1 MADPRPQAAYL
12 YTETRLNLDR
22 AHAASTV
29 LLELPT
35 SSSVPSRTPPR
46 RHVLLQGGGGR
57 SALRAADEASFARTH
72 LAADGG
78 VFFRR
83 ADRYPRSLLWRL
95 LDGRC
100 LLEVQS
106 VDLAQDVGERD
117 EASLTVQLRLPA
129 AARAHAVAFADPDE
143 IDALA
148 VFVVTVAGELY
159 SVLLHRDMFVHLKA
173 SEAPPPDWCAVFAPP
188 ALRIK
193 EPFKLMAHG
202 ANQLFLSLSDGGI
215 LKLDRKAGH
224 DGMAVLAVLAKL
236 TK

>member
-1 MADPRPQAAYL
+1 MAEQRPQAAYL

-29 LLELPT
+29 LLELPA
-35 SSSVPSRTPPR
+35 SSSLPSRTPPR
-46 RHVLLQGGGGR
+46 RHVLLQDGGR
-57 SALRAADEASFARTH
+57 LSRTADESSFARAH
-72 LAADGG
+72 LAGDGG

-95 LDGRC
+95 LDGRA
-100 LLEVQS
+100 LLEIQS

-129 AARAHAVAFADPDE
+129 AARPHAVAFADPDDF
-143 IDALA
+143 DALA

-193 EPFKLMAHG
+193 EPFKLMAHS
-202 ANQLFLSLSDGGI
+202 ASQLFVSLSDGGI
-215 LKLDRKAGH
+215 LKLDRKAGN
-224 DGMAVLAVLAKL
+224 DGMSSDTLASL
-236 TK
+236 TA

>member
-1 MADPRPQAAYL
+1 MADSRSQAAYL

-35 SSSVPSRTPPR
+35 SSSLPSRTPPR
-46 RHVLLQGGGGR
+46 RHVLLQDGR
-57 SALRAADEASFARTH
+57 SRGSTAGDEASFARAH
-72 LAADGG
+72 LAGDAG

-129 AARAHAVAFADPDE
+129 AARPHAVAFADPDE

-173 SEAPPPDWCAVFAPP
+173 SKAPPPDWCAVFAPP

-202 ANQLFLSLSDGGI
+202 AHQLFLSLSDGGI
-215 LKLDRKAGH
+215 LKLDRKTGS
-224 DGMAVLAVLAKL
+224 DGQSFSE
-236 TK
+236 